1 MRARKCHVFSNLMMA
16 IEGDEGCDVWPCLSC
31 SSLAASGGPAALLS
45 LEEEQEVIALQDQ

>member
-1 MRARKCHVFSNLMMA
+1 MMA